1 MEGKSFYKIRYS
13 VTTSLDS
20 HGEFSQNQNVLI
32 QTLKSETN
40 DLNEIF
46 TDLFGLHRNEGIIGL
61 EILSVEER
69 STEQPLELHNKLCD
83 EKSYPKSNFHR
94 FS

>member
-1 MEGKSFYKIRYS
+1 MEGKVYFKIRYS
-13 VTTSLDS
+13 VTTTINS

-46 TDLFGLHRNEGIIGL
+46 TDLFGLHRNEGIVGI
-61 EILSVEER
+61 EILSVEESQQEVSQEYYKDAMAR
-69 STEQPLELHNKLCD
+69 YQ
-83 EKSYPKSNFHR
+83 
-94 FS
+94 